1 MNIQENLKK
10 PDVVKVLELEG
21 MILDNEA
28 IKYSYDKIM
37 NALNYRYHSILIGAL
52 MLAFDMGVEFAHEKE
67 QEAVKEG
74 NDIKTDQEPKAE
86 A

>member
-1 MNIQENLKK
+1 MNIQENLKE

-37 NALNYRYHSILIGAL
+37 NTLNYRYHSLLIGAL
-52 MLAFDMGVEFAHEKE
+52 MIAFDMGREFAYK
-67 QEAVKEG
+67 K
-74 NDIKTDQEPKAE
+74 DQEPKTE